1 MKELLKIK
9 SITTLIITAVF
20 SYLSVIG
27 KIDSNEFMLIM
38 VMVYTYYF
46 NKDNKEIKLP
56 TKKETPTEKLDEIKF
71 ELKDDL

>member
-56 TKKETPTEKLDEIKF
+56 TKKETPAEKLDEIKF